1 MLEFVEGHKLLP
13 VIDKIFPLEQVK
25 EAFAHM
31 EAANQFGK
39 IILQI
44 S

>member
-1 MLEFVEGHKLLP
+1 MLDFIEGRKLRP
-13 VIDKIFPLEQVK
+13 VIDKVFPLEQTE
-25 EAFAHM
+25 EAM
-31 EAANQFGK
+31 NRMNKGEQFGK